1 MALPDGVREVTIGG
15 EQRLATPGEA
25 VYGEPTVDGMR
36 VWGAGRSKLA
46 AMLEE
51 GLSIPFTADS
61 TVLYLGA
68 GAGTT
73 VSHLADICTRV
84 YALEFAPRP
93 GKRLL
98 SVAQERPAVIPLLKD
113 VRHPE
118 TYAHVVESGCDL
130 LVQDVATTGQAAI
143 ATAHEP
149 FLSDDATLAISIKA
163 PSEDVTAAPE
173 AVFERSLAELAE
185 TYSITEHTRLDRFHA
200 DHLGVIA
207 TPK

>member
-1 MALPDGVREVTIGG
+1 MVLPDGVREVTLGD
-15 EQRLATPGEA
+15 EQRLATPGES
-25 VYGEPTVDGMR
+25 VYGEPTVDGWR

-46 AMLEE
+46 AMVKE
-51 GLSIPFTADS
+51 GLSIPLTSDS

-73 VSHLADICTRV
+73 VSHLADVCKRV

-98 SVAQERPAVIPLLKD
+98 SVAQERSAVIPLLKD
-113 VRHPE
+113 VRRPE
-118 TYAHVVESGCDL
+118 TYAHVVESECDI

-143 ATAHEP
+143 AAAHEP
-149 FLSDDATLAISIKA
+149 FLADDATLAISIKA

-173 AVFERSLAELAE
+173 AVFEQSLAELAD
-185 TYSITEHTRLDRFHA
+185 TYTITDQTRLDRFHT

-207 TPK
+207 TPE